1 MFYATAPRINLDGL
15 AGTKEILGFFFLKKK
30 NKKKN
35 PTDQQ
40 QKHHL
45 SKINEG
51 LHFAINML

>member
-1 MFYATAPRINLDGL
+1 MQQHLALIWLALQAPKRFLD
-15 AGTKEILGFFFLKKK
+15 FFL
-30 NKKKN
+30 N

>member
-15 AGTKEILGFFFLKKK
+15 AGTEEVLVFFLKK
-30 NKKKN
+30 NN

-40 QKHHL
+40 QKHLL